1 MRQSL
6 TKLEQNHRSFADW
19 ESLELMS
26 RWSRELQEALEWS
39 NVLMCIVSPAYVTQE
54 WCGREVAFFEQ
65 IANHHYGA
73 VDQILPVFWSGPAKD
88 EGGNAKLPA
97 ALNAYQYNHQDL
109 PDVYEKDGLFSVM
122 YRGRRSAYTQ
132 CVTVFARTIL
142 EKGRAKPARGGKP
155 GLRLADTP
163 SAFEVKD
170 RIRTRVVYCSSDSQG
185 D

>member
-1 MRQSL
+1 
-6 TKLEQNHRSFADW
+6 
-19 ESLELMS
+19 
-26 RWSRELQEALEWS
+26 
-39 NVLMCIVSPAYVTQE
+39 MCIVSPAYLTQE

-122 YRGRRSAYTQ
+122 YRGRRSAYMQ

-142 EKGRAKPARGGKP
+142 EKGRAKPGTGGKP